1 MSKTF
6 LRWVG
11 GKHNLVKELLVHLP
25 SDIHS
30 RKYIEPFLGG
40 GSLFFS
46 VLPKL
51 AFLSDLN
58 GRLINC
64 YAQIKNHPNEVSL
77 ELSNILN
84 NHSKENYYKIRSEF
98 NNGASNIKRAAE
110 LIYLNKTS
118 FNGIYRVNQN
128 GDYNV
133 PFGFIEK
140 PSIVDQKEINDI
152 SVNLRSA
159 EIEVAPFESS
169 IKYASDNTFYY
180 LDPPYPPLNE
190 TSFFTHY
197 TPEKFNYSDH
207 ERVHDFATK
216 LSEQNVKVLIS
227 NADVKFIREL
237 FRDWNIIRTSTVRWV
252 SCKNKKF
259 KVNEL
264 IIKNY

>member
-1 MSKTF
+1 LSK
-6 LRWVG
+6 
-11 GKHNLVKELLVHLP
+11 
-25 SDIHS
+25 I
-30 RKYIEPFLGG
+30 
-40 GSLFFS
+40 
-46 VLPKL
+46 
-51 AFLSDLN
+51 
-58 GRLINC
+58 
-64 YAQIKNHPNEVSL
+64 
-77 ELSNILN
+77 LSN
-84 NHSKENYYKIRSEF
+84 HSNENYYKIRSEF
-98 NNGASNIKRAAE
+98 NNGASNIKHAAQ

-140 PSIVDQKEINDI
+140 PSIVDQKEIIEI
-152 SVNLRSA
+152 SNTLRST

-197 TPEKFNYSDH
+197 TTEKFNHSDH
-207 ERVHDFATK
+207 ERVHDFATR
-216 LSEQNVKVLIS
+216 LSEKDVKVLIS

-237 FRDWNIIRTSTVRWV
+237 YHDWDIIRTSTVRWV
-252 SCKNKKF
+252 SCKNKKI
-259 KVNEL
+259 KVSEL